1 MVRFARLSGD
11 RAAQAEFYEGPH
23 VYSGRH
29 FASVTPRSLKRISR
43 KHFLF
48 LRVGIVMVVT
58 AMLMNIALTTFY
70 NELLQAFLWN
80 CMGLGV
86 RSAKNDWLAVDAVM
100 CELFSRP

>member
-1 MVRFARLSGD
+1 M
-11 RAAQAEFYEGPH
+11 
-23 VYSGRH
+23 
-29 FASVTPRSLKRISR
+29 TPRSLKRISR

-86 RSAKNDWLAVDAVM
+86 RSAKNDWLAEGVGF
-100 CELFSRP
+100 EPTRPFRA